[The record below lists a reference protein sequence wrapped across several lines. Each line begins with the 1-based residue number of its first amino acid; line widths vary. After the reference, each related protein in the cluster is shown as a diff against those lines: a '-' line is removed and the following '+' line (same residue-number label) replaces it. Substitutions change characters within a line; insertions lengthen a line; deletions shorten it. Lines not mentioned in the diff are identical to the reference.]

1 MDGMKPT
8 AWTGDTELNR
18 LDWPAFDAAQ
28 LERDAPDQ
36 HLQLFDGDQLLA
48 RASLWFD
55 GPRIEANER
64 SGLIGH
70 YAASSLEA
78 GRTILES
85 ACGLLRASGCA
96 RVIGPMD
103 GSTWKSYRLVSEMA
117 SALDSE
123 LRSEPPYLLETQNP
137 LEWNQHFLAS
147 GFEVLATYHSTLG
160 EQPAPD
166 PRMPAVRKRFAANR
180 ITTRAAIP
188 TNLESELEAIYDLA
202 LESFSQNFLYSPIS
216 KSDFLGLY
224 RPALA
229 KLPPGFTR
237 IAEHDGRTV
246 GFAFAVPDLLR
257 AQMDTLIL
265 KTVGIRKARIY
276 AGLGA
281 LLADEM
287 HDLARSA
294 GMSRVIHAL
303 IHDGNVSG
311 KTSAKTGGIMRRYAL
326 YSKPL

>member
-1 MDGMKPT
+1 MRVLEWDLQS
-8 AWTGDTELNR
+8 ELNR
-18 LDWPAFDAAQ
+18 GDWPAFDLTQ
-28 LERDAPDQ
+28 LERDRPDR
-36 HLQLFDGDQLLA
+36 HLQLLEGDQLVA
-48 RASLWFD
+48 RASVWFD
-55 GPRIEANER
+55 GARVTANER

-78 GRTILES
+78 GKFMLEA
-85 ACGLLRASGCA
+85 ACQLLQESGCA

-103 GSTWKSYRLVSEMA
+103 GNTWKTYRLVSEIG
-117 SALDSE
+117 SE
-123 LRSEPPYLLETQNP
+123 APFLLELNNP
-137 LEWNQHFLAS
+137 PEWNHHFLEA

-160 EQPAPD
+160 LNPEPD
-166 PRMPAVRKRFAANR
+166 SRMPRVRKRFVANR
-180 ITTRAAIP
+180 ITTRAANP
-188 TNLESELEAIYDLA
+188 ANLEIELEAIYDLA
-202 LESFSQNFLYSPIS
+202 LESFSQNFLYSAIS
-216 KSDFLGLY
+216 REDFLELY

-257 AQMDTLIL
+257 PQPDTLIL
-265 KTVGIRKARIY
+265 KTVGIRKARVY

-294 GMSRVIHAL
+294 GMTRVIHAL

-311 KTSAKTGGIMRRYAL
+311 KTSAKTGSVMRRYAL
-326 YSKPL
+326 YSRKS

>member
-1 MDGMKPT
+1 MRAVEWDQIS
-8 AWTGDTELNR
+8 ELNR
-18 LDWPAFDAAQ
+18 SDWPAFDAMQ
-28 LERDAPDQ
+28 LERDAPDK
-36 HLQLFDGDQLLA
+36 HLQLLEGDQLIA
-48 RASLWFD
+48 RASVWFD
-55 GPRIEANER
+55 GPRLEVNER
-64 SGLIGH
+64 TGLIGH
-70 YAASSLEA
+70 YAASSLES
-78 GRTILES
+78 GKKILEA
-85 ACGLLRASGCA
+85 ACNSIQESGCA

-103 GSTWKSYRLVSEMA
+103 GNTWKSYRLVSEIG
-117 SALDSE
+117 SE
-123 LRSEPPYLLETQNP
+123 APYLLELRNP
-137 LEWNQHFLAS
+137 LEWNDHFLEA

-160 EQPAPD
+160 IRPEPD
-166 PRMPAVRKRFAANR
+166 PRMPKVRERFAANR

-188 TNLESELEAIYDLA
+188 ANLESELDAIYDLA

-216 KSDFLGLY
+216 KPDFLELY

-237 IAEHDGRTV
+237 IAEHDGRAV
-246 GFAFAVPDLLR
+246 GFAFAVPDMLR
-257 AQMDTLIL
+257 PQMDTLIL
-265 KTVGIRKARIY
+265 KTVGIRKARVY

-311 KTSAKTGGIMRRYAL
+311 KTSAKTGTVMRRYAL
-326 YSKPL
+326 YSRTL

>member
-1 MDGMKPT
+1 MKVNE
-8 AWTGDTELNR
+8 WTGGSELNR
-18 LDWPAFDAAQ
+18 TDWPAFEAAQ
-28 LERDAPDQ
+28 LERDATDK
-36 HLQLFDGDQLLA
+36 HLQLIEGAQLVA
-48 RASLWFD
+48 RASVWFA
-55 GPRIEANER
+55 GPQLESNER
-64 SGLIGH
+64 TGLIGH

-78 GRTILES
+78 GKKILEA
-85 ACGLLRASGCA
+85 ACEELRASGCT

-103 GSTWKSYRLVSEMA
+103 GNTWKSYRLVSEIGSEA
-117 SALDSE
+117 PFLLE
-123 LRSEPPYLLETQNP
+123 LRNP
-137 LEWNQHFLAS
+137 LEWNHHFLEA

-160 EQPAPD
+160 ISPESD
-166 PRMPAVRKRFAANR
+166 PRMPKVRERFAANQ
-180 ITTRAAIP
+180 ITTRAANP
-188 TNLESELEAIYDLA
+188 ANLETELNAIYDLA

-216 KSDFLGLY
+216 KEDFLELY

-237 IAEHDGRTV
+237 IAEHDGRAV
-246 GFAFAVPDLLR
+246 GFAFAVPDMLR
-257 AQMDTLIL
+257 PQMDTLIL

-294 GMSRVIHAL
+294 GMPRVIHAL

-311 KTSAKTGGIMRRYAL
+311 KTSAKTGSVMRRYAL
-326 YSKPL
+326 YSRSL

>member
-1 MDGMKPT
+1 MDGMNISEW
-8 AWTGDTELNR
+8 AGVSELNR
-18 LDWPAFDAAQ
+18 ADWPTFDAAQ
-28 LERDAPDQ
+28 LERDGPDK
-36 HLQLFDGDQLLA
+36 HLQLFDGDELVA
-48 RASLWFD
+48 RASVWLH
-55 GPRIEANER
+55 GPRLESTER
-64 SGLIGH
+64 TGLIGH

-78 GRTILES
+78 GKILLEA
-85 ACGLLRASGCA
+85 ACELLRASDGT

-103 GSTWKSYRLVSEMA
+103 GNTWKSYRLVSEIGSEA
-117 SALDSE
+117 PFLLE
-123 LRSEPPYLLETQNP
+123 LRNP
-137 LEWNQHFLAS
+137 LEWNHHFLEA

-160 EQPAPD
+160 SNPAPD
-166 PRMPAVRKRFAANR
+166 PRMSKVRERFAANQ

-188 TNLESELEAIYDLA
+188 ANLESELDAIYDLA

-216 KSDFLGLY
+216 KEDFLELY

-237 IAEHDGRTV
+237 IAEHDGRAV

-257 AQMDTLIL
+257 PQMDTLIL

-294 GMSRVIHAL
+294 GMMRVIHAL

-311 KTSAKTGGIMRRYAL
+311 KTSAKTGSVMRRYAL
-326 YSKPL
+326 YSKTL